1 MFLLR
6 LIMLNLR
13 DLSKSNKNCQPQQQQ
28 QQQEELT
35 SKKASGL
42 TFYPILE
49 NIHKHMLM

>member
-13 DLSKSNKNCQPQQQQ
+13 DLSKSNKNCQQQQ
-28 QQQEELT
+28 QQQELT
-35 SKKASGL
+35 RKKASGL
-42 TFYPILE
+42 TLYPILE

>member
-13 DLSKSNKNCQPQQQQ
+13 DLSKSNKNCQPQPQ

-42 TFYPILE
+42 TFYAILE

>member
-13 DLSKSNKNCQPQQQQ
+13 DLSKSNKNCQQQQQ
-28 QQQEELT
+28 QQQELT
-35 SKKASGL
+35 RKKASGL
-42 TFYPILE
+42 TLYPILE

>member
-13 DLSKSNKNCQPQQQQ
+13 DLSKSNKNCQKQQQQ
-28 QQQEELT
+28 QQQELT
-35 SKKASGL
+35 RKKASGL
-42 TFYPILE
+42 TLYPILE

>member
-28 QQQEELT
+28 EELT

-42 TFYPILE
+42 TFYAILE

>member
-28 QQQEELT
+28 QEELT

-49 NIHKHMLM
+49 NIDKHMLM